1 MPATARVL
9 NISAE
14 EIAQAGQPRAQGT
27 WAEIEVPGD
36 YEATLADVN
45 DFVSKAGHPGWKFTY
60 QLPTSTGPVELHE
73 WVTFQ
78 DSVKW
83 KLSDILK
90 AHGITGGINTS
101 FQPGQ
106 LIGDVVGL
114 SVGWQMDKVTGE
126 PTTYREI
133 KAIFSLAELPEDEE
147 TPAAL

>member
-14 EIAQAGQPRAQGT
+14 EIAQAGQQRTQGT

-45 DFVSKAGHPGWKFTY
+45 DFISKSGNPGWKFTY
-60 QLPTSTGPVELHE
+60 HVQTSTGPVELHE
-73 WVTFQ
+73 WITFQ
-78 DSVKW
+78 ESIKW
-83 KLSDILK
+83 KMANLVK
-90 AHGITGGINTS
+90 AHGITRGIDSS

-106 LIGDVVGL
+106 LIGDTVGL
-114 SVGWQMDKVTGE
+114 SIGWQMDRVTGE

-133 KAIFSLAELPEDEE
+133 KAIFSLAELPEGEE
-147 TPAAL
+147 APPAL